1 MSNSTAKSAGWATA
15 FSVASVWFGTHVGGG
30 FATGNQAIQYYVQ
43 YGWMASFLPMI
54 AMGILALVLKEAM
67 TMATTRNMYTYKE
80 VFTEL
85 WAPYTKLE
93 ITMEIFNFVIILA
106 AVGSAIAGAASLLTN
121 YGIPYGVAVCIIGVI
136 LVFLVIFGGGVI
148 IKASTVMSI
157 VILIAS
163 FTMYF
168 IAIANH
174 SSQIGAVLA
183 SGEAQVGMA
192 VWKTLVYSGF
202 QCVAVPSMIA
212 ASSILNAKGV
222 KRASLLGWLMN
233 GLALTVSCIMLLGWH
248 SEVIAAEATTLPNL
262 FVCNTLGIGVLSVCY
277 QVSLFFAFI
286 STCVTTIFTMVQKFE
301 NKIFVNSVS
310 NLKVRRIIV
319 AIIAILV
326 CMCVS
331 LVGLTNIIKYAYGY
345 CGYLGLIVI
354 TVPMLTIGHK
364 KNKEYI
370 AAHPESV
377 N

>member
-1 MSNSTAKSAGWATA
+1 MAESTAKSAGWGAA

-43 YGWMASFLPMI
+43 YGWMASFLPMV
-54 AMGILALVLKEAM
+54 AMGILALVIREAM
-67 TMATTRNMYTYKE
+67 LMATTRNMFTYKE

-85 WAPYTKLE
+85 WAPYTKIEL
-93 ITMEIFNFVIILA
+93 TMELFNFVIILA
-106 AVGSAIAGAASLLTN
+106 AVGGAIAGAASLLTS
-121 YGIPYGVAVCIIGVI
+121 YGLPYGVSVCIIGVI
-136 LVFLVIFGGGVI
+136 LVFLVIFGVELV
-148 IKASTVMSI
+148 IKASAVMSV

-168 IAIANH
+168 IAIANN
-174 SSQIGAVLA
+174 SESISAVIAARQSQTGTAI
-183 SGEAQVGMA
+183 
-192 VWKTLVYSGF
+192 WRTLVYSGF

-212 ASSILNAKGV
+212 ASSMLNKKGV
-222 KRASLLGWLMN
+222 GRASLLGWLMN
-233 GLALTVSCIMLLGWH
+233 GLALTVSCIMLLGYH
-248 SEVIAAEATTLPNL
+248 QDVIAAEALTLPNL
-262 FVCNTLGIGVLSVCY
+262 YICNTLGIGVLSVCY

-301 NKIFVNSVS
+301 NKILVNQVT
-310 NLKVRRIIV
+310 NLKVRRVIV
-319 AIIAILV
+319 AAIAIII

-345 CGYLGLIVI
+345 CGYLGLLVI
-354 TVPMLTIGHK
+354 TLPMLTIGHK

-370 AAHPESV
+370 AANPDAS

>member
-1 MSNSTAKSAGWATA
+1 MSNSTTKVASWTAA

-43 YGWMASFLPMI
+43 YGWMASFLPMV

-93 ITMEIFNFVIILA
+93 ITMEVFNFVIILA
-106 AVGSAIAGAASLLTN
+106 AVGSAIAGAATLLTN
-121 YGIPYGVAVCIIGVI
+121 YGIPYGVAVCIIGLI
-136 LVFLVIFGGGVI
+136 LVFLVIFGVGLI
-148 IKASTVMSI
+148 IKASAVMSI

-174 SSQIGAVLA
+174 NDSIIEAVTA
-183 SGEAQVGMA
+183 GNAQVGSA

-212 ASSILNAKGV
+212 ASSMLNVKGV
-222 KRASLLGWLMN
+222 KKASLLGWLMN
-233 GLALTVSCIMLLGWH
+233 GLALTVSCIMLLGWYD
-248 SEVIAAEATTLPNL
+248 EVLAAEATTLPNL
-262 FVCNTLGIGVLSVCY
+262 FVCNTLGIGALSICY

-301 NKIFVNSVS
+301 NKVFVHSIS
-310 NLKVRRIIV
+310 KLMVRRVIV
-319 AIIAILV
+319 AIICIIV

-331 LVGLTNIIKYAYGY
+331 MVGLDNIIKYAYGY
-345 CGYLGLIVI
+345 CGYLGLVVI

-370 AAHPESV
+370 AAHPECLK
-377 N
+377 